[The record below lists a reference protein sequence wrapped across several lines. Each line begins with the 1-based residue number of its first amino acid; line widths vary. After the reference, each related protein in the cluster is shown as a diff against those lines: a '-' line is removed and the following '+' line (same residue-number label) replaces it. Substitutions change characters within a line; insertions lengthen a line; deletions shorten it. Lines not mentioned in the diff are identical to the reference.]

1 MKICLTA
8 ITNNLD
14 SQLDPKFG
22 RCVYFI
28 IIDSQ
33 TMKFKALKNKAATV
47 SEGAGVLAA
56 QILVDQEVK
65 HVITGNIG
73 PRSMQALKTAGIE
86 VNIERDITVKDAIEK
101 FRSKTL
107 RKTITPTVCG
117 YSISSSQDQGGG
129 LWRV

>member
-1 MKICLTA
+1 LKICLTA

-14 SQLDPKFG
+14 SQLDPTFG
-22 RCVYFI
+22 RCAYFI

-33 TMKFKALKNKAATV
+33 AMKFKALKNKAAHV

-56 QILVDQEVK
+56 QIMVGKEVK

-73 PRSMQALKTAGIE
+73 PRAMQALKTAGIE

-107 RKTITPTVCG
+107 RKTNTPTVCG
-117 YSISSSQDQGGG
+117 YSISSQDQGGG

>member
-14 SQLDPKFG
+14 SQLDPTFG
-22 RCVYFI
+22 RCAYFI

-33 TMKFKALKNKAATV
+33 TMKFKALKNKAAHV

-56 QILVDQEVK
+56 QIMLDKEVK

-73 PRSMQALKTAGIE
+73 PRAMQALKTAGIE

-107 RKTITPTVCG
+107 RKTNTPTVCG
-117 YSISSSQDQGGG
+117 YSISSQDQGGG

>member
-1 MKICLTA
+1 LKICLTA

-14 SQLDPKFG
+14 SQLDPTFG
-22 RCVYFI
+22 RCAYFI

-33 TMKFKALKNKAATV
+33 TLNFKALKNKAAHV

-56 QILVDQEVK
+56 QIMVDKEVK

-73 PRSMQALKTAGIE
+73 PRAMQALKTAGIE

-107 RKTITPTVCG
+107 RKTNTPTVCG
-117 YSISSSQDQGGG
+117 YSISSQDQGGG

>member
-14 SQLDPKFG
+14 SQLDPTFG
-22 RCVYFI
+22 RCAYFI

-33 TMKFKALKNKAATV
+33 AMKFKALKNKAAHV

-56 QILVDQEVK
+56 QIMVGKEVK

-73 PRSMQALKTAGIE
+73 PRAMQALKTAGIE

-107 RKTITPTVCG
+107 RKTNTPTVCG
-117 YSISSSQDQGGG
+117 YSISSQDQGGG

>member
-14 SQLDPKFG
+14 SQLDPTFG
-22 RCVYFI
+22 RCAYFI

-33 TMKFKALKNKAATV
+33 TLNFKALKNKATHV

-56 QILVDQEVK
+56 QIMVDKEVK

-73 PRSMQALKTAGIE
+73 PRAMQALKTAGIE

-107 RKTITPTVCG
+107 RKTNTPTVCG
-117 YSISSSQDQGGG
+117 YSISSQDQGGG